1 MLGLPLLFYLG
12 IRASKVP
19 RQRQAGMEPRF
30 WNDYYWKPV
39 HIVTL
44 FVTILL
50 GTSIGYR
57 Y

>member
-1 MLGLPLLFYLG
+1 
-12 IRASKVP
+12 
-19 RQRQAGMEPRF
+19 MEPRF